1 MNFLKITEMNSVQ
14 PSKFVTHIIKP
25 NHNVKY
31 KFKKKNNV
39 KF

>member
-1 MNFLKITEMNSVQ
+1 MNFLKITEMNPVQ
-14 PSKFVTHIIKP
+14 PSKFVTQIIKP